1 VLCVVCVVRVCC
13 VCVVRVC
20 DGCVCENRHSQGGIG
35 GWLLSLLWY
44 SLLVSMVPVATH
56 TLAFQKVTGIVYST
70 PSLGARQRAAGT
82 CLSSGAYGVYGFPVA
97 DQPKM
102 CVHTH
107 VGMGDHVSSHRESLN
122 PSPMQTL
129 SSWGL
134 R

>member
-1 VLCVVCVVRVCC
+1 MRKQALT
-13 VCVVRVC
+13 
-20 DGCVCENRHSQGGIG
+20 
-35 GWLLSLLWY
+35 GWHWRLAAVSA
-44 SLLVSMVPVATH
+44 LVQSACLHGARCHTH
-56 TLAFQKVTGIVYST
+56 TCFSEKVTGIVYST

-122 PSPMQTL
+122 PSPRQTL